1 MSTLKNSFAA
11 LIAFVLL
18 SATANAT
25 TIDSTGTNFPAEDP
39 ITVKF
44 LGNDGEYL
52 LFQVVMK
59 STDAKHTSLEV
70 VDKEAGKLYTSSI
83 NSNYKV
89 QTMKIEKT
97 YQQQLDFNLVIDG
110 KVYSK
115 SFSILEPVAL
125 AFAD

>member
-1 MSTLKNSFAA
+1 MSTLKNSFTAI
-11 LIAFVLL
+11 IAFVML

-25 TIDSTGTNFPAEDP
+25 TIDSTGTNFPVEDP

-44 LGNDGEYL
+44 LGNDGDYL
-52 LFQVVMK
+52 LFQIVTK
-59 STDAKHTSLEV
+59 SADAKHTSLEV
-70 VDKEAGKLYTSSI
+70 FDKEAGQLYSTPI

-97 YQQQLDFNLVIDG
+97 YQQNLDFNLVIDG

-115 SFSILEPVAL
+115 SFSILEPVTL
-125 AFAD
+125 AINN